1 MIEYSSIYKNG
12 KIERF
17 FIKTENAKEFNFIQ
31 PYFLLTSLDKK
42 RNGNILEMD
51 CLFSGSV
58 WQGRQRH
65 GWGYSSSHDV
75 FIQLLENINKLY
87 KNKLTEEAQNELKKI
102 NTHDDKINLSEETLS
117 ELDKLNGEYLAKKW
131 GAKND

>member
-17 FIKTENAKEFNFIQ
+17 FIKTEKGKEFNFIQ

-42 RNGNILEMD
+42 RNGNILELD
-51 CLFSGSV
+51 CLFTGSV
-58 WQGRQRH
+58 WQGRQTH

-75 FIQLLENINKLY
+75 FSQLLENIKNLY
-87 KNKLTEEAQNELKKI
+87 KNKLTEKTLNELTKI
-102 NTHDDKINLSEETLS
+102 NTHDDKINLTEETLD
-117 ELDKLNGEYLAKKW
+117 ELNKLNNEYLTQKW
-131 GAKND
+131 GK

>member
-31 PYFLLTSLDKK
+31 PYFLLTSLNKK

-51 CLFSGSV
+51 CLFTGSV
-58 WQGRQRH
+58 WQGRQKH

-75 FIQLLENINKLY
+75 FSQLLENIYKLYNNKLSEQT
-87 KNKLTEEAQNELKKI
+87 KNELQKI
-102 NTHDDKINLSEETLS
+102 NTHDDKITLS
-117 ELDKLNGEYLAKKW
+117 ESTLNELNELNNAFCAKKW
-131 GAKND
+131 EA